1 MGSIITSLGA
11 GIVYPNQV
19 TLPAVNTDR
28 AGEVFI
34 HQGQAWRFTDGT
46 EGWDLP
52 VGTPWPVKGYKEYS
66 VTLDALGGVNPAQDV
81 LENTLGITASW
92 VRESAGTYTLTDL
105 RISGRTDKGINSKRV
120 IWQDSAINDDDDIY
134 IEICNPS
141 VNNVVIMHLDGTGS
155 QVDNLRYVFTIR
167 QYPPLP

>member
-19 TLPAVNTDR
+19 TLPAVNADR

-66 VTLDALGGVNPAQDV
+66 VILISSEGGNLSQDV
-81 LENTLGITASW
+81 FENTLGITASW
-92 VRESAGTYTLTDL
+92 VRESAGNYTLTDL
-105 RISGRTDKGINSKRV
+105 KISGRIDKTARERRI
-120 IWQDSAINDDDDIY
+120 IWQNSAIEDADDIY
-134 IEICNPS
+134 AEDLSININKFS
-141 VNNVVIMHLDGTGS
+141 ITHFDGAGNQEDS
-155 QVDNLRYVFTIR
+155 IDYVFTIR